1 MGITITGDIILIL
14 KHAKE
19 VGGRMAT
26 DKALEVGAKKEDPP
40 TSVAAVKKAS
50 NVVLSRNVSMAKPKV
65 VPVKMPDLA
74 VIIYLLFPHETL
86 SFLWL
91 K

>member
-26 DKALEVGAKKEDPP
+26 DKALEVGAAKKEDPP

-86 SFLWL
+86 SFL
-91 K
+91 